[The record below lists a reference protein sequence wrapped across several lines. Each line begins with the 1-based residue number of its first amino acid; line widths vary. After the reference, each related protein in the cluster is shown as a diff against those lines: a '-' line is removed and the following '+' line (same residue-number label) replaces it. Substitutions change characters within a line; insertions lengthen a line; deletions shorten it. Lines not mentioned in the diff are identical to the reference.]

1 MRRTRVLVARCR
13 HAPLQ
18 STFRMDTFG
27 MDASRVRRAGADCA
41 VLEPRCTGR
50 SLVEV
55 LIKICCDERS
65 APGKRRKAREPHRSP
80 PLRGSGC
87 RVPRVVRRG
96 IHRSTVLVV
105 TTL

>member
-1 MRRTRVLVARCR
+1 VRRTRVLVARCR

-18 STFRMDTFG
+18 STFRMDYFG

-55 LIKICCDERS
+55 LIKYAVMNVR
-65 APGKRRKAREPHRSP
+65 P
-80 PLRGSGC
+80 RGSAEKRANPTAVHRFAVPVAAC
-87 RVPRVVRRG
+87 RA
-96 IHRSTVLVV
+96 
-105 TTL
+105 